1 MGFWLFLFVCNLLIP
16 ITMIIT
22 GYWMWKHCPRN
33 INSVS
38 GYRTKQS
45 MKNIDTW
52 KFAHD
57 YAGKLWWKAGWIL
70 LIPTVLAQLPFT
82 NSSANK
88 VGIISIVIIVIQI
101 FIMVLTIIPVE
112 KALRKKFNDHGNF
125 H

>member
-125 H
+125 R